1 MSKTINESIEKIEQ
15 QLNVMTLYRN
25 LSETGTEV
33 PSISPYELAIRV
45 IVDNCTSAGE
55 AKGEKYVMG

>member
-1 MSKTINESIEKIEQ
+1 MFKTINESIEKIEQ

-25 LSETGTEV
+25 LPETGTEV

-45 IVDNCTSAGE
+45 IADNCTSAVE